1 MNKKEVKELKDIGFD
16 KDELKKIYSK
26 VKNLE
31 IDFSIGNYRFILDAM
46 IDGIERD
53 ELSNDTYVLG
63 CFSDWFIADILDVDL
78 DVIQALQKAEAF
90 DAIGKMMLKH
100 IDEVQSK
107 YASIDGYGHHFSSYD
122 DNENEVT
129 LNGSFYHVFRTN

>member
-1 MNKKEVKELKDIGFD
+1 M
-16 KDELKKIYSK
+16 
-26 VKNLE
+26 E

-53 ELSNDTYVLG
+53 ELSNDAYVLG
-63 CFSDWFIADILDVDL
+63 CFSDWFIADILDIDL
-78 DVIQALQKAEAF
+78 DVIQALQKAGAF

-107 YASIDGYGHHFSSYD
+107 YASVDGYGHHFSSYD
-122 DNENEVT
+122 GNENEVT